1 MSDVDWA
8 KEVEAALTAAD
19 EAAIKPWWAEV
30 LVDEVKRLQTL
41 PHERPDA

>member
-8 KEVEAALTAAD
+8 AEVEAALAAAN

-30 LVDEVKRLQTL
+30 LADEVKRIQAL
-41 PHERPDA
+41 PHEIPDK